1 VKTSRSKTAARN
13 TRYTN
18 GKRKGEAPMGRIHYF
33 DIDGNYG
40 NANQITVVGTE
51 NWLHEDFLL
60 VREAKDEERYLVA
73 RLVSDWITEGRDTKK
88 YKKEFKKYKI
98 TPHKVLPPTQELPAQ
113 LKEIDMN

>member
-1 VKTSRSKTAARN
+1 
-13 TRYTN
+13 
-18 GKRKGEAPMGRIHYF
+18 MGRIHYF

-51 NWLHEDFLL
+51 NWIQEDFLL

-73 RLVSDWITEGRDTKK
+73 RLVSDWITDGRDTDK
-88 YKKEFKKYKI
+88 YKKEFKKYKL
-98 TPHKVLPPTQELPAQ
+98 TPHKVLPPAQEMPAQ

>member
-1 VKTSRSKTAARN
+1 
-13 TRYTN
+13 
-18 GKRKGEAPMGRIHYF
+18 MGRIHYF

-40 NANQITVVGTE
+40 NANSITLVGTE
-51 NWLHEDFLL
+51 NWIHEDFLL

-88 YKKEFKKYKI
+88 YKKEFKKYGVK
-98 TPHKVLPPTQELPAQ
+98 PHNVLPPEQELPAQ